1 MCCEADWKR
10 EVVPDHKVSERADW
24 PRQPAAGGTSADVI
38 AARNVMP
45 SGLNLCVDGR
55 LTNV

>member
-24 PRQPAAGGTSADVI
+24 PRQPAAVVPVQTSLLPG
-38 AARNVMP
+38 M
-45 SGLNLCVDGR
+45 
-55 LTNV
+55 